1 MDPATLD
8 ANGLRL
14 AYETFGEEGDP
25 PVVLVMGLGTQM
37 IWWEDPF
44 CEALAARGLH
54 VIRFDNRD
62 VGLSTH
68 LDDAPMPDVFA
79 AVSGDTSGAAY
90 TLDDMA
96 DDAVGLLDALAIDS
110 AHFVGASMGGM
121 IVQTVAI
128 RHPAR
133 VRSLVSI
140 MSNTGDPSVG
150 QPTEEAMHTLLAPMP
165 VGREEVIERTLATWR
180 FIRSPGFGWDEDR
193 VRELATLS
201 YDRAHDPAGFAR
213 QLVAILASGDRTEA
227 LGTVDVPALVIHGD
241 ADNLVQP
248 SGGEA
253 TARAIPG
260 AELVTVEGM
269 AHDLPQEIWPRLV
282 EAIAATVERGEA
294 ARVEV

>member
-1 MDPATLD
+1 
-8 ANGLRL
+8 
-14 AYETFGEEGDP
+14 
-25 PVVLVMGLGTQM
+25 
-37 IWWEDPF
+37 
-44 CEALAARGLH
+44 
-54 VIRFDNRD
+54 
-62 VGLSTH
+62 
-68 LDDAPMPDVFA
+68 
-79 AVSGDTSGAAY
+79 
-90 TLDDMA
+90 MA

-140 MSNTGDPSVG
+140 MSTTGDRSVG
-150 QPTEEAMHTLLAPMP
+150 QPTEEAMQTLLAPMP
-165 VGREEVIERTLATWR
+165 EGREEVIERTLATWR
-180 FIRSPGFGWDEDR
+180 FIRSPGFEWDEDR

-201 YDRAHDPAGFAR
+201 YDRAYDPAGFAR

-227 LGTVDVPALVIHGD
+227 LGTVDVPTLIIHGD
-241 ADNLVQP
+241 ADSLVQP

-269 AHDLPQEIWPRLV
+269 AHDLPQAIWPRLV
-282 EAIAATVERGEA
+282 EAIAETVGRGEA
-294 ARVEV
+294 ALVEA